1 MPNHF
6 HPKQMCP
13 VPKSSCDLPRTLFA
27 LSSHSLRTLFAPP
40 RLPLAPVAASNT
52 KSSAQNNG
60 FRINLPLGYRHHT
73 SSQFVE
79 RTHQPPQPNLTA
91 QP

>member
-13 VPKSSCDLPRTLFA
+13 VPKSSCDLP
-27 LSSHSLRTLFAPP
+27 RTLFAPP